1 MCFIAELPM
10 GDPIMRGLDPKTE
23 AGKMVNVECIQSGSY
38 PAANFTW
45 FINGNQVSSE
55 IRLSFLIKRVNVGEV
70 IG

>member
-1 MCFIAELPM
+1 M

-55 IRLSFLIKRVNVGEV
+55 IRLSFLIK
-70 IG
+70 